1 MTNRICKSPNF
12 AISAIRLQSQQSDCN
27 PPALQSDC
35 VDCSSIVE
43 IAAWHL
49 VQGWGTIC
57 KLRNFCNL
65 CNQTAISA
73 IRLQSSYIVV
83 WLWRLQSDCR
93 DCALIADIA
102 EIQQLTYTCPNPPH
116 GFRHVASCFI
126 LIAEIALWLLRL
138 QSNCGDRTLITEIE
152 ITIGVIYLQCRW
164 IAVRLWR
171 LHSNCWDCKKSAIL
185 LHL

>member
-1 MTNRICKSPNF
+1 MGSLYFRSSDFDSLPKSN
-12 AISAIRLQSQQSDCN
+12 
-27 PPALQSDC
+27 
-35 VDCSSIVE
+35 
-43 IAAWHL
+43 
-49 VQGWGTIC
+49 
-57 KLRNFCNL
+57 CNL
-65 CNQTAISA
+65 SNQTAISA
-73 IRLQSSYIVV
+73 IRLQSKQSHCNPPV
-83 WLWRLQSDCR
+83 LQSDCR